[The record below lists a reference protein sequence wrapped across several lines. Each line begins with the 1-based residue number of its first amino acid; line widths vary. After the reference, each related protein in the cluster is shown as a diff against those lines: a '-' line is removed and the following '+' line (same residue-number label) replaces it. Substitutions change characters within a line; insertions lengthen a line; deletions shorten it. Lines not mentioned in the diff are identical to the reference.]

1 MKCLN
6 LRHYPVCCDIKNN
19 DKFKVCKNYYVFDP
33 NVNAGIDFF
42 RTKKSAN
49 YVEIKNIQN
58 AMNLASKYNSN

>member
-42 RTKKSAN
+42 RTKKKCELCGDKKHPKCN
-49 YVEIKNIQN
+49 EFGF
-58 AMNLASKYNSN
+58 